1 MVSVDELKARF
12 GPALVVAPFGECIVI
27 PGVEFDPDWEVSL
40 GDKGYM
46 CHFTDLD
53 GHAVTL
59 VQLKKAVAEGK
70 AVYVPPEKPA
80 VIPEFHSNQTEVKEV
95 EKVENE
101 ENKRVNWQPEEDAL
115 LISLWN
121 QGSSIPDI
129 AVKVEEKYPIRKGN
143 SANMRLKRLRI
154 VGQIQPRNKHVREK
168 VAEVEK
174 VEEVEKVAEKS
185 NRGNPRPTMP
195 WLKDAEFWSPEEDA
209 LIVELWK
216 KGLTLA
222 EIGVEVNKKYPK
234 RVRYAITGRI
244 YQLQKKGSIEK
255 RHKPKLKA
263 AKSLIVTKGDKSTG
277 KVDVEVL
284 PTSAKYVPFSDI
296 WAFASSRETDL
307 KQRAEAFYKAAT
319 GVNLDGNIIGSVI
332 TCFEELD
339 ALRGLNDNQIDDLQ
353 KFSAEI
359 NDKLGAL
366 QKQLISHKHAQGSSE
381 AMLPMEAST

>member
-1 MVSVDELKARF
+1 MISIDELKQRF
-12 GPALVVAPFGECIVI
+12 GPSLSVAPYGECIVI
-27 PGVEFDPDWEVSL
+27 QGDKFNPDWEADL
-40 GDKGYM
+40 GDLGFA
-46 CHFTDLD
+46 CHNGDLD
-53 GHAVTL
+53 GHVVTF
-59 VQLKKAVAEGK
+59 VQLKKAVAPGK
-70 AVYVPPEKPA
+70 VVYVPPKKPA
-80 VIPEFHSNQTEVKEV
+80 VIPEVHSNDVKVKET

-129 AVKVEEKYPIRKGN
+129 ALKVEEKYPIQKGN

-185 NRGNPRPTMP
+185 NRGNPRPKMP

-222 EIGVEVNKKYPK
+222 EIGVEMNKKYPK
-234 RVRYAITGRI
+234 RVGKAAVARV

-263 AKSLIVTKGDKSTG
+263 AKAPESIKSSESEKTPETTAIEVGPENSSVEKRLQILSEAYDSLSK
-277 KVDVEVL
+277 
-284 PTSAKYVPFSDI
+284 AYV
-296 WAFASSRETDL
+296 DL
-307 KQRAEAFYKAAT
+307 KTELGNLTDFVQANIAVKYKMGTLQRDFIK
-319 GVNLDGNIIGSVI
+319 
-332 TCFEELD
+332 
-339 ALRGLNDNQIDDLQ
+339 
-353 KFSAEI
+353 
-359 NDKLGAL
+359 
-366 QKQLISHKHAQGSSE
+366 HKHAVSGE
-381 AMLPMEAST
+381 AMLPPMEASAT